1 MAARSAIIHD
11 PGLRRYYQ
19 RKMKEKGGGKEAHGV
34 VVLNAVKFKLILRMF
49 AVVRSG
55 EPYKVL
61 NY

>member
-1 MAARSAIIHD
+1 
-11 PGLRRYYQ
+11 
-19 RKMKEKGGGKEAHGV
+19 MKEKGGAKEAHG
-34 VVLNAVKFKLILRMF
+34 VVLNAVKFKIILRMF